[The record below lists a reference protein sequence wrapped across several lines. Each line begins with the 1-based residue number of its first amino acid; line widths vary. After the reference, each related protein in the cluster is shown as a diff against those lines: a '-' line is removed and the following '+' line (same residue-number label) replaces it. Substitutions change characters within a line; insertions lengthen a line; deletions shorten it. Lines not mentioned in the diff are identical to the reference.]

1 MAKDRK
7 PLIASSTMSEKER
20 ALAAMRAI
28 NQSTEE
34 EDDKKDFHRYN
45 IEIPSEFF
53 EEIKDFIKEQGYNL
67 KGFFLAA
74 AKEKIRKEKGD
85 K

>member
-28 NQSTEE
+28 NQSAD

-45 IEIPSEFF
+45 IEIPNEFF
-53 EEIKDFIKEQGYNL
+53 EEIKEFIKEQGYNL

-74 AKEKIRKEKGD
+74 AKEKIRKEKEG